1 MDEENKGLNREQDA
15 KKMSTEEIFLEEL
28 SRKKAPRPGFWAKFW
43 DAIQIPLLAIISG
56 LFLGAVIIVVTS
68 ADVYVAFGSG
78 IGEGFRTMGSIVGNA
93 YKTLFTGAFGSP
105 SKIIEALRTGEKIS
119 RAFKPITQSLVE
131 TTPYLLSGMAVALG
145 FRSGVFNIGGE
156 GQIYI
161 GAVAATFVGLSF
173 DGLPQAIHMPLAI
186 LAGIIGGAVWGFI
199 PGWLKAKTGAHEVI
213 NTIMMNYIALR
224 LVEYLLT
231 GPMTKTGG
239 GGMPISNSV
248 KPTARIPLVFAPP
261 ITLHWGFFLAILI
274 AIGAWFFLF
283 KTTWGFN
290 LQMAG
295 ANKHAAK
302 YAGLNISL
310 WTVLGMTISGALAGL
325 CGSTQV
331 LGVTYSMGLGVSAGY
346 GFDAIAL
353 ALLANNNPLGCI
365 LSALLFG
372 LLKTGSRSMM
382 SNTGIPLDIVSI
394 IQAFIL
400 MFIAAPAI
408 IRTVFRVKGLKE
420 ENKALVTV
428 SGWGGDK

>member
-1 MDEENKGLNREQDA
+1 MDKENKGLNREQDA

-173 DGLPQAIHMPLAI
+173 DGLPQAVHMPLAI
-186 LAGIIGGAVWGFI
+186 LAGIIGGAIWGFI

-274 AIGAWFFLF
+274 AIAAWFFLF

-295 ANKHAAK
+295 ANKHEAK

>member
-1 MDEENKGLNREQDA
+1 
-15 KKMSTEEIFLEEL
+15 
-28 SRKKAPRPGFWAKFW
+28 
-43 DAIQIPLLAIISG
+43 
-56 LFLGAVIIVVTS
+56 
-68 ADVYVAFGSG
+68 
-78 IGEGFRTMGSIVGNA
+78 
-93 YKTLFTGAFGSP
+93 
-105 SKIIEALRTGEKIS
+105 
-119 RAFKPITQSLVE
+119 
-131 TTPYLLSGMAVALG
+131 
-145 FRSGVFNIGGE
+145 
-156 GQIYI
+156 
-161 GAVAATFVGLSF
+161 
-173 DGLPQAIHMPLAI
+173 
-186 LAGIIGGAVWGFI
+186 
-199 PGWLKAKTGAHEVI
+199 
-213 NTIMMNYIALR
+213 
-224 LVEYLLT
+224 T

-274 AIGAWFFLF
+274 AIAAWFFLF